1 MENEFEHWD
10 ALIAKFLAGET
21 SPEEAA
27 RLESWRKESAVNEQL
42 FQGSSMLMNTVDAN
56 VNTDAAWNKLN
67 KLISGAP
74 AKILPIYQRPAV
86 LRVAAALMLVAAFGF
101 IVAWFMSQHT
111 AKPVVLMAAK
121 QTRQE
126 KLPDGSTVFINKG
139 SELSYETAK
148 DGSRQVKLKGEA
160 FFEVVH
166 NEKEPFVVLIDDIR
180 IQDIGTA
187 FNIKAIPGSGN
198 IEVMVESGEVHFYS
212 AVDQGLKLRQG
223 EKALYEIAT
232 KRFTKTTPVPSEN
245 TTSYKTKLF
254 RFRDTPLRE
263 VVAQINAIYDTD
275 IRLADEATGNE
286 LLTVVFDNEKPENIV
301 DLIAET
307 LDLEVEKTGAGVV
320 LLRSKKAAY

>member
-1 MENEFEHWD
+1 MENEFEHWE

-27 RLESWRKESAVNEQL
+27 RLESWRRESAVNEQI
-42 FQGSSMLMNTVDAN
+42 FRGSSMLMNTLDAN

-74 AKILPIYQRPAV
+74 PKILPIYQRPAV
-86 LRVAAALMLVAAFGF
+86 LRVAAALILVAAFGF
-101 IVAWFMSQHT
+101 IVAWFMNQST
-111 AKPVVLMAAK
+111 AKPLVLMAAK

-139 SELSYETAK
+139 SELSYEAAK

-187 FNIKAIPGSGN
+187 FNIKAVPGSGS
-198 IEVMVESGEVHFYS
+198 IEVTVESGEVHFYS

-223 EKALYEIAT
+223 EKALYEIAS

-245 TTSYKTKLF
+245 ITSYKTKLF

-263 VVAQINAIYDTD
+263 VVAQINSVYDTN

-286 LLTVVFDNEKPENIV
+286 LLSVVFDNQKPEFIV
-301 DLIAET
+301 DMIAET

-320 LLRSKKAAY
+320 VLRRRAVAY